1 MINITIAGDLGSG
14 KSTVANHLI
23 NNINYRIE
31 SAGLI
36 FRRLAEQHGMS
47 AKEFNQFIESNPKYD
62 NMVDDT
68 IKEMGE
74 KEENIIFD
82 SRLAWYFVPKS
93 FKIYMYV
100 DVDTATERIFN
111 DKGRVSESYSDMAT
125 AKKEIIERRE
135 SEVLRYKTFY
145 NIDINNYSNYDFIID
160 TSHATKDEVNDAVL
174 SNFRAFEQGKEYDRI
189 ILSPKNLIMENETA
203 TDASDDIEIEKRD
216 GKFYVLKGFAKVRAA
231 LEEGKNLVA
240 VKKMVE

>member
-14 KSTVANHLI
+14 KSTVANYLI

-36 FRRLAEQHGMS
+36 FRRLAEQHGMT

-68 IKEMGE
+68 IKEMGA

-111 DKGRVSESYSDMAT
+111 DKGRVSESYSDMEV
-125 AKKEIIERRE
+125 AKKEIIERRQ

-145 NIDINNYSNYDFIID
+145 NIDINDYSNYDFIID

-174 SNFRAFEQGKEYDRI
+174 SNFRAFEQGKEYDKI
-189 ILSPKNLIMENETA
+189 LLSPKNLIMENEID
-203 TDASDDIEIEKRD
+203 DASEDIEIEKRD
-216 GKFYVLKGFAKVRAA
+216 NKFYVVKGFAKVRAA

-240 VKKMVE
+240 IKKMVE